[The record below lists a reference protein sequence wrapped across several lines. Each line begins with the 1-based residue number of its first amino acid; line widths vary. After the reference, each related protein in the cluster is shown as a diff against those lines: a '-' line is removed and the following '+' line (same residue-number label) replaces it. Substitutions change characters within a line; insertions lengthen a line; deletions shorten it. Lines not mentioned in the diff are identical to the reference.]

1 MNLWNRLYNEAIK
14 HGFKGLRVT
23 GEMACFFKHGLV
35 QELVGYEKALH
46 RVLDIP
52 IIAICAY
59 NAKMLNQ
66 SKDPINIFNELSRA
80 HGTTLF
86 TGLDNRL
93 GRMEIR

>member
-1 MNLWNRLYNEAIK
+1 M
-14 HGFKGLRVT
+14 
-23 GEMACFFKHGLV
+23 
-35 QELVGYEKALH
+35 
-46 RVLDIP
+46 
-52 IIAICAY
+52 IAVCAY
-59 NAKMLNQ
+59 NAKMLNK